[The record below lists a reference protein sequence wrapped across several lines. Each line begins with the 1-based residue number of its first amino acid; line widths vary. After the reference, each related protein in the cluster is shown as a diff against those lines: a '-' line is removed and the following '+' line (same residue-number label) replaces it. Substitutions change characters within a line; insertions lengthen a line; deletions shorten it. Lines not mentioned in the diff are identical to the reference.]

1 MSRRATVLALPD
13 EAQLPAS
20 FVKALIKEHDAG
32 LVSAA
37 LEEQLTREM
46 WRARVMRNYLRDFPW
61 DGPQPD
67 GKWDDHETGDRGHI
81 QLVREE

>member
-32 LVSAA
+32 LINEAHA
-37 LEEQLTREM
+37 RQLTIEM
-46 WRARVMRNYLRDFPW
+46 WTARGMRHYLRDFPW

-67 GKWDDHETGDRGHI
+67 GNWDGNETSDRGHI